1 MTTFSVRT
9 ALLVCLLGLGGCSIQ
24 PWVQPDER
32 ELLAD
37 PVMSFSRDPLADA
50 YVEHVNQVRE
60 AARGATGTEG
70 GGCGCN

>member
-1 MTTFSVRT
+1 
-9 ALLVCLLGLGGCSIQ
+9 
-24 PWVQPDER
+24 VQPYER

-37 PVMSFSRDPLADA
+37 PLMSFSRDPLADA